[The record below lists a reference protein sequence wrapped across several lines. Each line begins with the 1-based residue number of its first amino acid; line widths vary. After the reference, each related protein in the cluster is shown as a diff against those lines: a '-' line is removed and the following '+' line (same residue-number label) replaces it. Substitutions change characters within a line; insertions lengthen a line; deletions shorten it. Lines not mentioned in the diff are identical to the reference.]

1 MHPMAMVLL
10 FPVISNNDD
19 VIVSC
24 YTNLSIN
31 GKKLS
36 MRNGRCENVRKC
48 AQAPRVRQCSVKF
61 GRNISLVDC
70 LL

>member
-1 MHPMAMVLL
+1 M
-10 FPVISNNDD
+10 FGYFC
-19 VIVSC
+19 IVH
-24 YTNLSIN
+24 TNLSIN